1 MWVSHEIAVDSITV
15 ATCVC
20 VRAFVRVVC
29 VRMRVCV
36 RVCAGGCVCV
46 RMGVYVCA
54 RMCVRVHAYVRA
66 RARTCVCEKVLVSL
80 FFPYVFDPPCFSRW
94 LFIKTFQKHVPW
106 VLILIA
112 YPCLSTGRW
121 RKPMTGR
128 VKVFPRCAC
137 VRPFTCL
144 CVALTA
150 EPTPTCAN
158 CSASE

>member
-1 MWVSHEIAVDSITV
+1 MKLPWIPSLWLLVCVFVRSCVL
-15 ATCVC
+15 CVC
-20 VRAFVRVVC
+20 VCVCAYVCVQVGVRVCVC
-29 VRMRVCV
+29 VCMCV
-36 RVCAGGCVCV
+36 RVCVCVC
-46 RMGVYVCA
+46 M
-54 RMCVRVHAYVRA
+54 
-66 RARTCVCEKVLVSL
+66 RTCVCEKVLVSL